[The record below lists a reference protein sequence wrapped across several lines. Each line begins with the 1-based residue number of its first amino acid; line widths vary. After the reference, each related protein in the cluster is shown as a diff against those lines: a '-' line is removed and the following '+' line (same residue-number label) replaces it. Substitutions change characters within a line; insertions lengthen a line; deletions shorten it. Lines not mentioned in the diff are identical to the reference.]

1 MTLYNDLLPN
11 PLPGEPLTLAASWL
25 ADAWAAAQQP
35 NPNAMVLATAT
46 PAGAPS
52 ARVVLCKEIV
62 PQPGYVT
69 FFTNYDSH
77 KSREIAA
84 TGRVALVMHW
94 DHSHRQVRIEGRAVR
109 APESESDAYFAS
121 RHWQRRVGAWA
132 SEQSQPLARRE
143 QLLEAIEATARRFG
157 TPVPSRENENTGR
170 DYAVP
175 RPPFWGGFHVWAEA
189 VELWVEGESR
199 YHERA
204 RWERSLTPA
213 AVGFTPGPWSA
224 TRLQP

>member
-1 MTLYNDLLPN
+1 MTLYNDLLPH
-11 PLPGEPLTLAASWL
+11 PLPAEPLPLAAAWL

-46 PAGAPS
+46 PNGAPS

-69 FFTNYDSH
+69 FFTNYESH
-77 KSREIAA
+77 KGLDIAA
-84 TGRVALVMHW
+84 NERVALVLHW
-94 DHSHRQVRIEGRAVR
+94 DHAHRQVRIEGRAVR
-109 APESESDAYFAS
+109 APAAESDAYFAS

-132 SEQSQPLARRE
+132 SAQSRPLARRE
-143 QLLEAIEATARRFG
+143 QLLEAIRDMAQRFG
-157 TPVPSRENENTGR
+157 TPVPSQENENSGQ
-170 DYAVP
+170 DYAIP
-175 RPPFWGGFHVWAEA
+175 RPPFWGGFHVWADA

-204 RWERSLTPA
+204 RWVRSLEPA
-213 AVGFTPGPWSA
+213 AQGFKPGPWSA